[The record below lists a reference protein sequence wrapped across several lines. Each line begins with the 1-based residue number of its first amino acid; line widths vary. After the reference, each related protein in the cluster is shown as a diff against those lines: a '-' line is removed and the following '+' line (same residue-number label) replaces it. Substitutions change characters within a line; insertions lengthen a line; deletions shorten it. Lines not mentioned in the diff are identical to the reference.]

1 MKINLKTKNFGLTES
16 IKNYLE
22 KKINALDK
30 FLPLD
35 ESIFADVDLSKTTK
49 HHQKGD
55 VFRAEVNLRVPGKLI
70 RASAVEW
77 DLMVAID
84 RVKDD
89 LQKEIKTYKE
99 KNISLK
105 KYGGRLFKKILRGE

>member
-1 MKINLKTKNFGLTES
+1 MKINLKTKNFSLTAS

-22 KKINALDK
+22 QKLNSLDK
-30 FLPLD
+30 FLPAD

-55 VFRAEVNLRVPGKLI
+55 VFRAEVNLRVPGRLI
-70 RASAVEW
+70 RASSIEW
-77 DLMVAID
+77 DLRIAID
-84 RVKDD
+84 RVRDE
-89 LQKEIKTYKE
+89 LIKEIKTNKE

-105 KYGGRLFKKILRGE
+105 KYGGRLFKKLSRGE

>member
-1 MKINLKTKNFGLTES
+1 MKINLKTKNFSLTES

-22 KKINALDK
+22 NKLNSLDK
-30 FLPLD
+30 FLPSD
-35 ESIFADVDLSKTTK
+35 ESISADVDLSKTTK

-55 VFRAEVNLRVPGKLI
+55 VFRAEVNLKVPNHLI
-70 RASAVEW
+70 RASATEW

-89 LQKEIKTYKE
+89 LQKEIKTHKE
-99 KNISLK
+99 KNISLSK
-105 KYGGRLFKKILRGE
+105 KSGRLFKKILRGE